1 MKRIKFL
8 AVFLAASF
16 TVLVSTGP
24 AMAGGQ
30 TYQRLYISKPDWTRV
45 FIFTT
50 PGRPGLD
57 RLLEEIFRGWR
68 GVGTFPGRTVPK
80 PVPPV
85 SPPPSKSEPP
95 ITSPPESQPDQP
107 LVPPQEDGSP
117 AVEEGK
123 TLAPE
128 EAKMLELVNAERTS
142 RGLKPLTVDF
152 RLVELARKKSQDMID
167 KNYFGHNSPTYGS
180 PFDMM
185 KSAGIEYRLAGENL
199 AGAPDVATAHKAL
212 MNSEGHRRNILNP
225 GFTKIG
231 IGVAKGGPY
240 GIMFTQMFIGY

>member
-1 MKRIKFL
+1 MKGVKFL
-8 AVFLAASF
+8 AVFLALSL
-16 TVLVSTGP
+16 TILVQAGP
-24 AMAGGQ
+24 AMAATQ
-30 TYQRLYISKPDWTRV
+30 TYQRLYISQPDGTRL

-50 PGRPGLD
+50 PGRPGLNL
-57 RLLEEIFRGWR
+57 LLEMILRGWR
-68 GVGTFPGRTVPK
+68 GIGTLPDRTVPELVPSTPAPENK
-80 PVPPV
+80 PPV
-85 SPPPSKSEPP
+85 TLPPARQPGQPSV
-95 ITSPPESQPDQP
+95 
-107 LVPPQEDGSP
+107 LPQESAPP
-117 AVEEGK
+117 ASEESK

-142 RGLKPLTVDF
+142 RGLMPLTVDF

-167 KNYFGHNSPTYGS
+167 KNYFGHYSPTYGS

-225 GFTKIG
+225 GFTKVG

-240 GIMFTQMFIGY
+240 GMMFTQMFIGD

>member
-1 MKRIKFL
+1 MRGVKFL
-8 AVFLAASF
+8 AVFLALSL
-16 TVLVSTGP
+16 TVLVQAGP
-24 AMAGGQ
+24 AMAATQ
-30 TYQRLYISKPDWTRV
+30 TYQRLYISKPDGTRV

-50 PGRPGLD
+50 PGRPGLGL
-57 RLLEEIFRGWR
+57 LLERIFQGWR
-68 GVGTFPGRTVPK
+68 GIETFPGRTVPK

-85 SPPPSKSEPP
+85 SPPENKHPVTPPS
-95 ITSPPESQPDQP
+95 ESQPGQP
-107 LVPPQEDGSP
+107 PVPPQESAPP
-117 AVEEGK
+117 ASEESK

-142 RGLKPLTVDF
+142 RGLRPLTVDF

-167 KNYFGHNSPTYGS
+167 KNYFAHNSPTYGS

-199 AGAPDVATAHKAL
+199 AGAPEVATAHKAL

-240 GIMFTQMFIGY
+240 GMMFTQMFIGD